1 MEEIRSFIA
10 IELPDELKRALTRLQ
25 AQLKASD
32 PPSVKWVDAS
42 SIHLTLKF
50 LGNVTFKQIE
60 EITRAMAKAAAGI
73 SPFRLEVKDLGVFP
87 GPTRVRV
94 VWVGLGGEIDRL
106 TQLQEKIEAKVAPL
120 GFPSEGRPFT
130 PHLTLAR
137 VREQATPQ
145 ERESLG
151 QLITNTKATIDYA
164 FTVDSVNLIRSILS
178 REGALYS
185 RLATVSLKPF
195 GQTRMGL

>member
-1 MEEIRSFIA
+1 MEEIRAFIA
-10 IELPDELKRALTRLQ
+10 IELPDELKRAITSLQ
-25 AQLKASD
+25 TQLKTSS

-42 SIHLTLKF
+42 GIHLTLKF
-50 LGNVTFKQIE
+50 LGNVSFKQIE
-60 EITRAMAKAAAGI
+60 EITRAMEKAAAGF
-73 SPFRLEVKDLGVFP
+73 SPLRLEVEDLGVFP

-106 TQLQEKIEAKVAPL
+106 TQLQEKIEANVAPL
-120 GFPSEGRPFT
+120 GFPPEGRPFA

-137 VREQATPQ
+137 VRDDATPQ

-151 QLITNTKATIDYA
+151 QLITNTRANIDFT
-164 FTVDSVNLIRSILS
+164 FTVDSVNLMRSILS

-185 RLATVSLKPF
+185 QLAAVPLKPF
-195 GQTRMGL
+195 GQTRMGV

>member
-10 IELPDELKRALTRLQ
+10 IELPDELKAALTRLQ

-32 PPSVKWVDAS
+32 PPSVKWVDAYG
-42 SIHLTLKF
+42 IHLTLKF

-106 TQLQEKIEAKVAPL
+106 TQLQEKIEADVAPL
-120 GFPSEGRPFT
+120 GFLPEGRPFT

-185 RLATVSLKPF
+185 RLATVPLKPF
-195 GQTRMGL
+195 GQSKMRI

>member
-10 IELPDELKRALTRLQ
+10 IELPDELKRTLVRLQ

-32 PPSVKWVDAS
+32 SPSVKWVDPYG
-42 SIHLTLKF
+42 IHLTLKF

-60 EITRAMAKAAAGI
+60 EITRAMEKAAAGI

-87 GPTRVRV
+87 GPTKVRV
-94 VWVGLGGEIDRL
+94 VWVGLGGDLDRL
-106 TQLQEKIEAKVAPL
+106 TQLQEKIEANVAPF
-120 GFPSEGRPFT
+120 GFPPEGRPFT

-145 ERESLG
+145 ERENLG
-151 QLITNTKATIDYA
+151 QLITNTKTTIDYT
-164 FTVDSVNLIRSILS
+164 FTVDSVNLMRSILS

-185 RLATVSLKPF
+185 RLATVPLKPL
-195 GQTRMGL
+195 GQSKMRM